1 MLSSSS
7 LCKLK
12 STVHHH
18 PSTTATTV
26 QRSCHYSFLTSIP
39 SKSLHGRFSPVFY
52 PAAHSSSTTFSGLIS
67 SVAQQSID
75 LTDEIDGKINTQV
88 EEKNPDSSSKAFRTI
103 PKHLRRKRR
112 KPLKISTRGRSAV
125 ALPLDA
131 VVLVLSVGG
140 HPNFSCP
147 WQNKQEESGSSGF
160 VIGDRRVLTCAHSVD
175 HHTLVML
182 KNRNSDY
189 MYEASVLAVA
199 PECDIA
205 MLTVSD
211 DDFWKGVKPVEFGGT
226 SAPKDKLTILGYEGE
241 SCVYVKR
248 ARVTRVGMK
257 GYSHMG
263 SEFLALTVNVTI
275 RNGIS
280 GGPAFNKSGKCVGMA
295 FQGTGSRTDVIPTQV
310 IKHFIRDYDKN
321 GAYTGMVGFFCHLIG
336 TERYIYDSWSP
347 NLGINWL
354 VMEASDLRMTRDDQ
368 GGVLITEVMP
378 DYPESDVLN
387 RYDILSRIDGI
398 KIRSDGTVPFKQ
410 GRRVDFTYLITKK
423 YVGDEVVLEVL
434 RNSKKQ
440 EFTIKLATH
449 KQFKPGNIL
458 GRPISYYIVAGL
470 VFTTLSH
477 TYLESLYP
485 SVSDDLMSQ
494 AVHEQ
499 RVVVCQVLED
509 DINSGYDAEE
519 VVNFQVRTFNGKLVK
534 SLKDLASMV
543 ESCNEEFLEFRLD
556 NRKKLVFQTNNA
568 RERSREIL
576 KTHRIPSAM
585 SDDLIC
591 CSIGE

>member
-321 GAYTGMVGFFCHLIG
+321 GAYTG
-336 TERYIYDSWSP
+336 SP

>member
-1 MLSSSS
+1 MLSSSP

-18 PSTTATTV
+18 PSTTTK
-26 QRSCHYSFLTSIP
+26 RSCHYSFLTSIP
-39 SKSLHGRFSPVFY
+39 SKSLHGRFPPVFY
-52 PAAHSSSTTFSGLIS
+52 PTAHSSSTTFSGLIF
-67 SVAQQSID
+67 SVPQQSID
-75 LTDEIDGKINTQV
+75 LADGIEGKINTQA
-88 EEKNPDSSSKAFRTI
+88 EGKNPDSSSKAFKTI

-112 KPLKISTRGRSAV
+112 KPLKISTRARSSV

-131 VVLVLSVGG
+131 VVMVICVSG
-140 HPNFSCP
+140 HPDFSCP
-147 WQNKQEESGSSGF
+147 WQKKQEKSDSSGF

-175 HHTLVML
+175 HHTQVML
-182 KNRNSDY
+182 KNRYSDTL
-189 MYEASVLAVA
+189 YEASVIAVA

-205 MLTVSD
+205 MLTVCD
-211 DDFWKGVKPVEFGGT
+211 DEFWKGVKPVEFGGT
-226 SAPKDKLTILGYEGE
+226 LAPKDKLTILGCHGE
-241 SCVYVKR
+241 SCVYMKR

-257 GYSHMG
+257 CYSHLG
-263 SEFLALTVNVTI
+263 AEFLALEVNVTI

-280 GGPAFNKSGKCVGMA
+280 GGPVFNKSGKCVGMA
-295 FQGTGSRTDVIPTQV
+295 FQGAGSTTDVIPTQV

-321 GAYTGMVGFFCHLIG
+321 GAYTG
-336 TERYIYDSWSP
+336 SP

-354 VMEASDLRMTRDDQ
+354 VMEASDLRMKRDDQ
-368 GGVLITEVMP
+368 GGVLIMEVMP

-387 RYDILSRIDGI
+387 RYDILSRIDGL

-470 VFTTLSH
+470 VFTTLSY

-485 SVSDDLMSQ
+485 SVSGDLMSQ

-543 ESCNEEFLEFRLD
+543 ESCIEEFLEFRLD
-556 NRKKLVFQTNNA
+556 NRKKLVFQTKNA

-576 KTHRIPSAM
+576 KMHCIPSAM

-591 CSIGE
+591 CIGE

>member
-7 LCKLK
+7 LCMLK

-18 PSTTATTV
+18 PSTATTK
-26 QRSCHYSFLTSIP
+26 RSCHYSFLTSIP

-67 SVAQQSID
+67 SVPQQSID
-75 LTDEIDGKINTQV
+75 LADEIDGKINTQV
-88 EEKNPDSSSKAFRTI
+88 EEKNPDSSSKAFKTI

-112 KPLKISTRGRSAV
+112 KPLKISTRTRSAV

-131 VVLVLSVGG
+131 VVMVLSVGG
-140 HPNFSCP
+140 HPDFSCP
-147 WQNKQEESGSSGF
+147 WQKKQVESGSSGF

-189 MYEASVLAVA
+189 LYEASVLAVA
-199 PECDIA
+199 PECDIG
-205 MLTVSD
+205 MTNNELVFVSLLTVSD

-226 SAPKDKLTILGYEGE
+226 SAPKDKLTILGYQGE

-257 GYSHMG
+257 CYSHLG
-263 SEFLALTVNVTI
+263 SEFLALEVNVTI

-280 GGPAFNKSGKCVGMA
+280 GGPVFNKSGKCVGMA
-295 FQGTGSRTDVIPTQV
+295 FQGIRSTTDVIPTQV

-321 GAYTGMVGFFCHLIG
+321 GAYTG
-336 TERYIYDSWSP
+336 SP

-368 GGVLITEVMP
+368 GGVLIMEVMP

-440 EFTIKLATH
+440 EFTVKLATH

-470 VFTTLSH
+470 VFTTLSY

-494 AVHEQ
+494 AVNEQ

-534 SLKDLASMV
+534 SLKDLVSMV

-556 NRKKLVFQTNNA
+556 NRKILVFQTNNA

-576 KTHRIPSAM
+576 KTHWIPSAM

-591 CSIGE
+591 SIGE

>member
-1 MLSSSS
+1 MYHKQL
-7 LCKLK
+7 
-12 STVHHH
+12 
-18 PSTTATTV
+18 
-26 QRSCHYSFLTSIP
+26 
-39 SKSLHGRFSPVFY
+39 
-52 PAAHSSSTTFSGLIS
+52 
-67 SVAQQSID
+67 
-75 LTDEIDGKINTQV
+75 QV
-88 EEKNPDSSSKAFRTI
+88 E
-103 PKHLRRKRR
+103 HCVLQ
-112 KPLKISTRGRSAV
+112 RSAV

-131 VVLVLSVGG
+131 VVMVLRVGG
-140 HPNFSCP
+140 HPDFSSP
-147 WQNKQEESGSSGF
+147 WQKKQEESESSGF

-175 HHTLVML
+175 HHTQVML
-182 KNRNSDY
+182 KNRNSDTL
-189 MYEASVLAVA
+189 YEASVLAVA

-211 DDFWKGVKPVEFGGT
+211 DEFWKGVKPVEFGGT
-226 SAPKDKLTILGYEGE
+226 LAPKDKLTILGYHGE

-257 GYSHMG
+257 CYSQMG
-263 SEFLALTVNVTI
+263 AEFLALEVNVTI

-280 GGPAFNKSGKCVGMA
+280 GGPVFNKNGKCVGMA
-295 FQGTGSRTDVIPTQV
+295 FQGIGSTTDVIPTQV

-321 GAYTGMVGFFCHLIG
+321 GAYT
-336 TERYIYDSWSP
+336 RSP

-368 GGVLITEVMP
+368 GGVLIMVVMP
-378 DYPESDVLN
+378 DYPKSDVLI
-387 RYDILSRIDGI
+387 RCDILSRIDGI
-398 KIRSDGTVPFKQ
+398 KICSDGTVPFKQ

-458 GRPISYYIVAGL
+458 GKPISYYIVAGL
-470 VFTTLSH
+470 VFTTLSF
-477 TYLESLYP
+477 TYLKSLYP
-485 SVSDDLMSQ
+485 SVSGDLMSQ

-519 VVNFQVRTFNGKLVK
+519 VMNSQVRTFNGKLVK
-534 SLKDLASMV
+534 SLKIW
-543 ESCNEEFLEFRLD
+543 R
-556 NRKKLVFQTNNA
+556 KLVFQTNNA
-568 RERSREIL
+568 EKEVEKFL
-576 KTHRIPSAM
+576 KRTVYLLLCQMI
-585 SDDLIC
+585 
-591 CSIGE
+591 